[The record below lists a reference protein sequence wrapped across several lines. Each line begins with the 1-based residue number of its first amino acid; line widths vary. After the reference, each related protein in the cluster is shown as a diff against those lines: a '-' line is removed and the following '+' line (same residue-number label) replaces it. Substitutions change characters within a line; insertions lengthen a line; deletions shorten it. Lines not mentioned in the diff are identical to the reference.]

1 MRELGL
7 FSITLLVICVLA
19 GLPAYAQVGSA
30 NVTGTCRDDQGNP
43 LPGVTVTA
51 KNIDTGFER
60 IDVTD
65 DNGVY
70 RIPSL
75 PFGSY
80 DMTAKIEGFATQ
92 VQKGVRLDVGKTTA
106 IDFGMRL
113 STTAEIIEITGE
125 APLIERTESHI
136 STVVTPEQ
144 VENLPLNGR
153 QFANL
158 AALAPGTTLGFHP
171 DPTRPTNLAVSS
183 IGGSGRNVNVTID
196 GGDNN
201 DDTVGGLNQ
210 MFSLESIAEFNYLQN
225 RYKAEYGR
233 SAGGVLNVVTKS
245 GTNDVHGSFFTLFR
259 DDALNSVS
267 TSEEAARAED
277 PTLDVPTPFSR
288 EHYGGS
294 IGGPI
299 VEDRAHFFFAVERLQ
314 DDVEVIVNT
323 QGIAPELDGPL
334 PVPTRDTQLTAK
346 VTSNLSPKQYLSVR
360 YGYQKSTS
368 IYGAATYNTETAQG
382 ILTNKFNSILAA
394 HNYVISDDMLNE
406 FTFQYADFANSILPV
421 SDDPSLIFPS
431 GIYIGQNINTPQ
443 TTNQEKYQFRDDLSW
458 SYRGNHHFK
467 SGVSFIHEPTLGG
480 SFSTGVTAPQFY
492 PLSDSL
498 DSPVGLILQFGGVF
512 GDETP
517 NKQIGLYLQDDWNVN
532 EKLTLN
538 LGVRYDY
545 VSGFDLNQSANP
557 IYSTIVNSP
566 FDFSWIAPFR
576 EQPDATLQND
586 GNNIAPRLGFA
597 YNVKGD
603 GGTVVRGGWG
613 LYYDFP
619 YTNANILFPTAAL
632 GNYGLAYQV
641 ADSNGIRN
649 PDGSLFVIGQPLP
662 PNQLPGLEDFPPN
675 EVASPDF
682 VVPYTR
688 QYSVGVSQQLTDY
701 AAIDVDYIHTE
712 VRDQYIRFR
721 ANGLVNGVRAFPA
734 FGNFRVWYNG
744 GFSDYDGLNLTFRGR
759 ATNKIQFQAAYT
771 LSKSDGNT
779 LPGTDEFRLGNSSAL
794 GGCRD
799 CSLDFK
805 IGPRDDPR
813 QVGPTDTDAR
823 HRFVLSG
830 IFDLP
835 YDFRVSAFFR
845 ARSATPFNAFVTQ
858 DLDGD
863 GFNYSLTD
871 DHPNSRRQDTFS
883 QLDMRFSKT
892 FDFNVVRIEG
902 IFEVFNVFNSEN
914 PNLFIGNL
922 ASSAFGTPRTFAGDP
937 LQGEQRIAQLGFRIE
952 F

>member
-1 MRELGL
+1 MRKLGL
-7 FSITLLVICVLA
+7 FSIALLFICVFA
-19 GLPAYAQVGSA
+19 GLPAHAQVGSA
-30 NVTGTCRDDQGNP
+30 NVTGTCKDDQGNP
-43 LPGVTVTA
+43 LPGVTVIA
-51 KNIDTGFER
+51 KNTDTGFER

-75 PFGSY
+75 PFGIY

-92 VQKGVRLDVGKTTA
+92 VQKGIRLDVGKTTP

-113 STTAEIIEITGE
+113 SATAETMEISGE

-183 IGGSGRNVNVTID
+183 IGGSGRNVNVSID

-210 MFSLESIAEFNYLQN
+210 MFSLESIAEFNFLTN

-233 SAGGVLNVVTKS
+233 SSGGILNVVTKS
-245 GTNDVHGSFFTLFR
+245 GTNDVHGSFFSLFR
-259 DDALNSVS
+259 DDKLNSLS
-267 TSEEAARAED
+267 TSEQNAGLSD
-277 PTLDVPTPFSR
+277 PTPFSR

-294 IGGPI
+294 VGGPI
-299 VEDRAHFFFAVERLQ
+299 VQDRAHFFFAVERLQ
-314 DDVEVIVNT
+314 DDVESIVDT
-323 QGIAPELDGPL
+323 QGIAPNLDGPL
-334 PVPTRDTQLTAK
+334 PVPTRDTQITAK
-346 VTSNLSPKQYLSVR
+346 FTSNLNPKQYLSVR

-368 IYGAATYNTETAQG
+368 IYGAATYNTETARG

-406 FTFQYADFANSILPV
+406 FTFQYADFKNSILPT
-421 SDDPSLIFPS
+421 SNDPSLIFPS

-458 SYRGNHHFK
+458 SWRGNHHFK
-467 SGVSFIHEPTLGG
+467 GGVNFVHEPTLGG

-517 NKQIGLYLQDDWNVN
+517 NKQIGLYVQDDWNVN
-532 EKLTLN
+532 DKLTLN

-545 VSGFDLNQSANP
+545 VSGFDLNQSSNP

-566 FDFSWIAPFR
+566 YDFSWIGPFR
-576 EQPDATLQND
+576 EHPDGQLQND

-597 YNVKGD
+597 YDVKGD
-603 GGTVVRGGWG
+603 GQTVVRGGWG

-632 GNYGLAYQV
+632 GDYGLAYQV
-641 ADSNGIRN
+641 ADPNGILN
-649 PDGSLFVIGQPLP
+649 EDGTPFRIGDPLP
-662 PNQLPGLEDFPPN
+662 DNQLPGIEAFPPN
-675 EVASPDF
+675 EVSSPDF

-688 QYSVGVSQQLTDY
+688 QYSIGVSHQLTDS

-721 ANGLVNGVRAFPA
+721 ANGLINGVRAFPA
-734 FGNFRVWYNG
+734 FGNLRVWYNG

-759 ATNKIQFQAAYT
+759 ATNKIQFQAAYS
-771 LSKSDGNT
+771 LSKAEGNT
-779 LPGTDEFRLGNSSAL
+779 LPGTDEFRLGNASAL

-799 CSLDFK
+799 CALDFK
-805 IGPRDDPR
+805 VGPKDDPR
-813 QVGPTDTDAR
+813 QVGPVDTDAR
-823 HRFVLSG
+823 HRIALSG

-835 YDFRVSAFFR
+835 YQFRVSGFFR
-845 ARSATPFNAFVTQ
+845 YTSKRPFNAFVTQ

-863 GFNYSLTD
+863 GFNYSITD
-871 DHPNSRRQDTFS
+871 PNVNSRRGESIS
-883 QLDMRFSKT
+883 QLDIRIGKI

-922 ASSAFGTPRTFAGDP
+922 ASSGFGTARVFAGDP
-937 LQGEQRIAQLGFRIE
+937 GQGEQRIAQLGFRIE